1 LKALAVIHYPVFGG
15 PPNRYTKIGPL
26 LAAAGVELTML
37 TTDEPGDA
45 ASRLREAGL
54 DVVSQRLGRF
64 RSGPALGTNG
74 RMLASLPGDVSA
86 IRRLLRERSIDVV
99 MVNGL
104 VNPQAAIAARLEGIP
119 VVWLLL
125 DTNSWPIVRQIFR
138 PIVLQLA
145 DVVMSTGASVASAHL
160 GDAQLGERLVLFFPP
175 VDVDGAFAPNAERRR
190 AARAE
195 LGLSEEDLVVG
206 TVGNLT
212 PMKGHLTFIRAAAEL
227 RATHPDA
234 RFLVLG
240 AAYDYKGEYTRS
252 LHDAVEQLGLS
263 DRLEFRDPGSR
274 VADLARAID
283 VFWMPSRPNSEGIPT
298 AIGEAM
304 SLEQPVVA
312 SRVGSIDEAVEEG
325 VTGALVAADDAAAL
339 VAATIPYLDDPALRG
354 EAGLAGR
361 ERARR
366 LYSPQACA
374 DAHIGALELAI
385 KHRADEPS
393 DTASERPVGHGRSGP
408 VAVPG
413 AAGRSFLNHDAVL
426 FLSKYYVKN
435 LVLTRGYGRTY
446 GLFLERTKT
455 QWEELYAQIKG
466 SDTWLVVGNGP
477 SLRLD
482 DLEAFDALG
491 VPSIASN
498 KINMVFNRT
507 TWRPKLFTIADPLL
521 LHKLP
526 AEHYENIDRV
536 LLPHTQVLMAK
547 TPRKLPWRHVP
558 DAAGQEKYLTR
569 NEELHPL
576 NGFFPG
582 GTITVGNL
590 QLAIWAGAK
599 TVYVIGCDHFYANES
614 SKTKSKKSAH
624 QGSSNH
630 FDPNYRQPG
639 EIVNEAAIG
648 LMNRGYATMREIA
661 EQRGV
666 RIINI
671 TRTSALDAYER
682 DTVENALASLEKT
695 QAQTV
700 RSE

>member
-1 LKALAVIHYPVFGG
+1 MRALAVIHYPVFGG

-37 TTDEPGDA
+37 TTDQPGDA
-45 ASRLREAGL
+45 AGRLREAGL

-64 RSGPALGTNG
+64 RSGPAVGANA
-74 RMLASLPGDVSA
+74 RMLASLPGDVAA

-104 VNPQAAIAARLEGIP
+104 VNPHAAIAARREGIP

-125 DTNSWPIVRQIFR
+125 DTNSSPILRQTFR
-138 PIVLQLA
+138 PIVLRLA

-160 GDAQLGERLVLFFPP
+160 GDAKLGERLVLFFPP
-175 VDVDGAFAPNAERRR
+175 VDVDGAFAPNPEQRQ

-195 LGLSEEDLVVG
+195 LGLSEDALVVG
-206 TVGNLT
+206 NVANLT
-212 PMKGHLTFIRAAAEL
+212 PMKGHMTFIRAAAEL
-227 RATHPDA
+227 GVTHPDV
-234 RFLVLG
+234 RFLILG
-240 AAYDYKGEYTRS
+240 AEYDYRDEYTRS
-252 LHDAVEQLGLS
+252 LHDEVERLGLA

-274 VADLARAID
+274 VADLAPAID
-283 VFWMPSRPNSEGIPT
+283 VFWMPSRPYSEGIPT

-312 SRVGSIDEAVEEG
+312 SRVGSVDEAVEMG
-325 VTGALVAADDAAAL
+325 VTGALVPPDDVASLA
-339 VAATIPYLDDPALRG
+339 AATIPYLDDPSLRT
-354 EAGLAGR
+354 EAGRAGR

-374 DAHIGALELAI
+374 DAHLRALQIAVERRA
-385 KHRADEPS
+385 HRPV
-393 DTASERPVGHGRSGP
+393 ERPVGHVRSSP
-408 VAVPG
+408 VAG
-413 AAGRSFLNHDAVL
+413 GWSFLDFNAFL

-435 LVLTRGYGRTY
+435 LVLTRGYGRTA
-446 GLFLERTKT
+446 GLFLERTRT
-455 QWEELYAQIKG
+455 QWEELYARIEG
-466 SDTWLVVGNGP
+466 HDTWLVVGNGP

-498 KINMVFNRT
+498 KINMVFDRT

-521 LHKLP
+521 LHKLT
-526 AEHYENIDRV
+526 AEHYENIDRI
-536 LLPHTQVLMAK
+536 LLPHIEMLMAK
-547 TPRKLPWRHVP
+547 TPRKLPWRHLS

-576 NGFFPG
+576 NGFFAG
-582 GTITVGNL
+582 GTITVSNL

-614 SKTKSKKSAH
+614 SETKSKKSAH

-648 LMNRGYATMREIA
+648 LMSRGYATMREIA

-682 DTVENALASLEKT
+682 DTIENALATVKKT

-700 RSE
+700 

>member
-1 LKALAVIHYPVFGG
+1 LRALAVIHYPVFGG

-37 TTDEPGDA
+37 TTDEPGDVVP
-45 ASRLREAGL
+45 RLREAGL

-64 RSGPALGTNG
+64 RAGPALGANA
-74 RMLASLPGDVSA
+74 RMLASLPGDVAA

-99 MVNGL
+99 MINGL
-104 VNPQAAIAARLEGIP
+104 VNPHAAIAARLEGVP

-125 DTNSWPIVRQIFR
+125 DTNSSPHVRQVFR
-138 PIVLQLA
+138 PIILRLA

-160 GDAQLGERLVLFFPP
+160 GAAELGERLVLFFPP
-175 VDVDGAFAPNAERRR
+175 VDVDGAFAPNAERRQ

-195 LGLSEEDLVVG
+195 LGLSEETLVVG

-212 PMKGHLTFIRAAAEL
+212 PMKGHMTFIRAAAEL
-227 RATHPDA
+227 GATHPDV

-240 AAYDYKGEYTRS
+240 AAYEYKGEYTRS
-252 LHDAVEQLGLS
+252 LHDEAERLGLA

-325 VTGALVAADDAAAL
+325 VTGALVAADDAASL
-339 VAATIPYLDDPALRG
+339 VAATIPYLDEPALRR
-354 EAGLAGR
+354 EAGRAGR

-374 DAHIGALELAI
+374 DAHIRALELAT
-385 KHRADEPS
+385 KRRVSEPS
-393 DTASERPVGHGRSGP
+393 GGTLERP
-408 VAVPG
+408 
-413 AAGRSFLNHDAVL
+413 SFPEYNALL
-426 FLSKYYVKN
+426 FLSKYYAKN
-435 LVLTRGYGRTY
+435 LVLTRGYGRTS
-446 GLFLERTKT
+446 GLFLERTRT
-455 QWEELYAQIKG
+455 QWEELHAQING
-466 SDTWLVVGNGP
+466 HDTWLVVGNGP

-507 TWRPKLFTIADPLL
+507 TWRPELFTIADPLL

-526 AEHYENIDRV
+526 SQHYGNIERI

-547 TPRKLPWRHVP
+547 TPRKLPWRHLP

-576 NGFFPG
+576 NGIFAG
-582 GTITVGNL
+582 GTITVCNL

-614 SKTKSKKSAH
+614 SQTKSKKSTH

-671 TRTSALDAYER
+671 TRTSTLDAYER
-682 DTVENALASLEKT
+682 DTVENALASVSKT
-695 QAQTV
+695 QAQTD
-700 RSE
+700 